1 MPLPKN
7 ILPSLEDIEPK
18 QEDTV
23 ESYEED
29 DEFLEDLSDEDFGN
43 FDDDDIVDFG
53 DMIEDD
59 EYSQMIKEQ
68 DSEEESSHTEE
79 QANEDLP
86 NEPKEKPV
94 EKPQVVQNILNNK
107 PKDKKKK
114 LKGSSGGSPLDI
126 LKKYKTPVIVLSS
139 VLVAVLILFIV
150 MSFLKKDKP
159 VAEDPHSGS
168 EPSSVESAV
177 EIGGSDD
184 VTDKDYYIKEG
195 KLVVKPKS
203 DSKKFEYIEAAVL
216 TEDGITR
223 CVSFEVKLNEKHEPT
238 VLGDCDIDLSGRTI
252 ENIIIYEK
260 D

>member
-7 ILPSLEDIEPK
+7 ILPKLEDIESE
-18 QEDTV
+18 QEDV
-23 ESYEED
+23 IESYEED

-43 FDDDDIVDFG
+43 FDDDIVDFG

-68 DSEEESSHTEE
+68 DSEEEVSDYTEE
-79 QANEDLP
+79 QTNEDLP
-86 NEPKEKPV
+86 DEPKEEPV
-94 EKPQVVQNILNNK
+94 EKPQIIKDILDKK
-107 PKDKKKK
+107 PKKKSKK
-114 LKGSSGGSPLDI
+114 LKGSSSSNPLDVLI
-126 LKKYKTPVIVLSS
+126 KYKTPVIVLSS

-159 VAEDPHSGS
+159 MS
-168 EPSSVESAV
+168 EETQPELSPSSVESAV
-177 EIGGSDD
+177 EIERSDD
-184 VTDKDYYIKEG
+184 ATDEDYYVKEG
-195 KLVVKPKS
+195 KLVIKPKS

-216 TEDGITR
+216 TEDGITK
-223 CVSFEVKLNEKHEPT
+223 CVSFEVKLDEKHEPT
-238 VLGDCDIDLSGRTI
+238 VLYDCDIDLSGRTI

>member
-7 ILPSLEDIEPK
+7 MLPKLEDIESE
-18 QEDTV
+18 QEDPI
-23 ESYEED
+23 EPYEED

-68 DSEEESSHTEE
+68 ESEEESGHTEE
-79 QANEDLP
+79 QTNEDLP

-94 EKPQVVQNILNNK
+94 EKPQVVQNILN
-107 PKDKKKK
+107 DKSKKKNKK
-114 LKGSSGGSPLDI
+114 LKGSSSSNPLDI

-139 VLVAVLILFIV
+139 VLIAVLILFIV

-159 VAEDPHSGS
+159 VAEDSHSGS

-184 VTDKDYYIKEG
+184 ATDKDYYIKEG

-223 CVSFEVKLNEKHEPT
+223 CISFEVKLDEKHEPT
-238 VLGDCDIDLSGRTI
+238 ELGDCDIDLSGRII
-252 ENIIIYEK
+252 ENVIIYEK

>member
-7 ILPSLEDIEPK
+7 ILPKLEDIESE
-18 QEDTV
+18 QEDPI

-79 QANEDLP
+79 QTNEDLP
-86 NEPKEKPV
+86 NEPKEKPI
-94 EKPQVVQNILNNK
+94 EKPQVIKNILN
-107 PKDKKKK
+107 DKSKKKNKK
-114 LKGSSGGSPLDI
+114 LKGSSGSSPLDI

-150 MSFLKKDKP
+150 MSFLKGDKP
-159 VAEDPHSGS
+159 VTEDPHSGS

-184 VTDKDYYIKEG
+184 VADKDYYIKEG

-223 CVSFEVKLNEKHEPT
+223 CISFEVKLNEKHEPT
-238 VLGDCDIDLSGRTI
+238 ELGDCDIDLSGRTI
-252 ENIIIYEK
+252 ENVIIFEK